1 MEEYIGF
8 KWCAIGAGGVGVHKA
23 NIFYLEYIHISKN
36 YLFSFTYTS
45 LNKIMCKRLTKF
57 TTVFKQKVKLVLLSS
72 PFFSKRKL
80 SFLIKSPPHPPTPL
94 SPHHYI

>member
-45 LNKIMCKRLTKF
+45 LNKIMCKN
-57 TTVFKQKVKLVLLSS
+57 
-72 PFFSKRKL
+72 
-80 SFLIKSPPHPPTPL
+80 
-94 SPHHYI
+94 